1 MIVMYKMEKV
11 KSNLYLLFKILI
23 CLYILLFLFSNMS
36 ILFFSETLLKYT
48 IFKIDWIFQNSSPE
62 TIVKLQEILN
72 KYSITINYIR
82 N

>member
-1 MIVMYKMEKV
+1 MEKV

-23 CLYILLFLFSNMS
+23 CLYILFFLFSNMS
-36 ILFFSETLLKYT
+36 ILFFSETLLKYA

-62 TIVKLQEILN
+62 TITKLQEILN
-72 KYSITINYIR
+72 KYSITINYTR